1 MSSNKRK
8 KIERKERNR
17 VSKIRKKQRKHD
29 RENKMDIAN
38 LQATY
43 HHLVE
48 NGMIEDIN
56 GIMPIDLSIEFALHY
71 EEEEIIRLEEEARKN
86 IKKCNSE

>member
-8 KIERKERNR
+8 LEKRNR
-17 VSKIRKKQRKHD
+17 NKVSKARSAERRQD
-29 RENKMDIAN
+29 RLHKDEIAN